1 MKESLNKKGDKMT
14 NQEKFEYV
22 IHTSELEG
30 HEFTEEEKE
39 IIRKVTYG
47 ELSYTEALEYFS
59 KK

>member
-1 MKESLNKKGDKMT
+1 MKESLNKKRDKMT

-22 IHTSELEG
+22 IHTIELEG

-39 IIRKVTYG
+39 IIRKVSKG
-47 ELSYTEALEYFS
+47 ELSYSKALEYFS

>member
-1 MKESLNKKGDKMT
+1 MT

-39 IIRKVTYG
+39 IIRKVSNG
-47 ELSYTEALEYFS
+47 ELSYSKAIEYFS